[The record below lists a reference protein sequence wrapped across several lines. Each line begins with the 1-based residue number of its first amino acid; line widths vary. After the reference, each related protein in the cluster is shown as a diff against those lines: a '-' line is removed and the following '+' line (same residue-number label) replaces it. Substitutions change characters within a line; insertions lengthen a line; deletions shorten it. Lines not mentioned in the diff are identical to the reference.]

1 MKECDNCGE
10 TIGEKRLKALPHTTL
25 CVQCQQGRENS
36 GEFVKTTMEV
46 HQTISGWQFEGVEQ
60 TIVKGDS

>member
-10 TIGEKRLKALPHTTL
+10 KIGEKRLKALPNAVL
-25 CVQCQQGRENS
+25 CIHCQEGREDT
-36 GEFVKTTMEV
+36 GEFQKTTMEV

-60 TIVKGDS
+60 TIIKGE